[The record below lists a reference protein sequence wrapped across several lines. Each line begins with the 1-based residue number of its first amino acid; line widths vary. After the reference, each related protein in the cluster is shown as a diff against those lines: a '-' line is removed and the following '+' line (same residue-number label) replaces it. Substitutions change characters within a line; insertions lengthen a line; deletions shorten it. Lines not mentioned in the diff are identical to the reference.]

1 VANIQQMLD
10 LSARPRYRAVLME
23 TLQEAAPHPRISEPR
38 SQFCSLAKVVQPTP
52 NEYYNSIL
60 SAFGSQPW
68 RPGKTTLG
76 GAIMGAFPTQTASW
90 ANCEAAMA
98 NVRTAGLLSP
108 PVVEQVSLRRLE
120 GEEGRRA

>member
-1 VANIQQMLD
+1 
-10 LSARPRYRAVLME
+10 ME
-23 TLQEAAPHPRISEPR
+23 TLPENATHPRFGEPR
-38 SQFCSLAKVVQPTP
+38 SQFHSVANVVQPTP

-76 GAIMGAFPTQTASW
+76 EAIMGASPTQAASW